1 MSVVKSQRTDKSDM
15 CYLANEI
22 EYKII
27 RMTMNEKYFP
37 KRARFIISNKLI
49 DAAMNVSANFNAA
62 NAIFPNTEDKLTL
75 REQYQMIGKA
85 NIAILEHQLNLS
97 KRLFNIPTP
106 VLDDVFN
113 QISEMK
119 KMFNNWVKSGRKILK
134 REIEKQ
140 NKKENKQKGKIFT
153 GYILHRLTAATAVT
167 FVMSTTTAMRTT
179 TMRVTLMAAPLDYGL
194 FGL

>member
-27 RMTMNEKYFP
+27 RMTMNEKFFP

-140 NKKENKQKGKIFT
+140 NKKENK
-153 GYILHRLTAATAVT
+153 
-167 FVMSTTTAMRTT
+167 
-179 TMRVTLMAAPLDYGL
+179 
-194 FGL
+194 